1 MIALT
6 IVVALVA
13 ALTLCH
19 SLFLLTMMLYAWDDP
34 DRLEAAK
41 GPSALDKPR
50 LRFTVLLPARSEE
63 TVIAETILRVWR
75 ARYPREL
82 LEIVVICQRGDSAT
96 IAAVEAQIAELG
108 GDGVRLET
116 YDDAPFNKPHALQ
129 VGYHASTGEVLAVFD
144 AEDDVDSDIFG
155 VVNTMMGQ
163 QGVGVVQGAVQL
175 MNVGDHWFAPFNCLE
190 YFFHYQSRLHFYA
203 RVGMVPLGGNT
214 VFIRRDLVDRVGGWD
229 VTCLTEDADIGMRI
243 SALGE
248 PIAVVSDS
256 RWATREETPH
266 SVDAFVRQRTRW
278 HQGFLQI
285 LARGVWL
292 RLPSRRCRLLAL
304 ITLSQPIIDAAL
316 LVCAVLLP
324 LSLLFLKLPDAVA
337 LLTFMP
343 LYALA
348 MQLLA
353 NLVGVVLLARKF
365 AVRVPIRTVLAMPI
379 TYLPYQWMVAFSAL
393 RALLRCTL
401 RQLEWE
407 KTEHLGAHRRAAVIE
422 LAPQEAAGT

>member
-6 IVVALVA
+6 IVIALVA
-13 ALTLCH
+13 VLTLCH
-19 SLFLLTMMLYAWDDP
+19 SVFLLAMMLYAWDNP
-34 DRLEAAK
+34 DRLRAARA
-41 GPSALDKPR
+41 PAALHEPR
-50 LRFTVLLPARSEE
+50 LSFTILLPARSEE
-63 TVIAETILRVWR
+63 TVIADTMLRLWR

-82 LEIVVICQRGDSAT
+82 LEIVVICQRDDSAT
-96 IAAVEAQIAELG
+96 IAAVGAQIAELG

-129 VGYHASTGEVLAVFD
+129 VGYHASSGEVIAVFD
-144 AEDDVDSDIFG
+144 AEDDVHGDIFAI
-155 VVNTMMGQ
+155 VNTVMGER
-163 QGVGVVQGAVQL
+163 GVGVVQGAVQL
-175 MNVGDHWFAPFNCLE
+175 MNVSDHWFAPFNCLE
-190 YFFHYQSRLHFYA
+190 YFFHYRSRLQFYA

-243 SALGE
+243 SALSE
-248 PIAVVSDS
+248 PIAVIADS
-256 RWATREETPH
+256 RFATREETPH

-285 LARGVWL
+285 LASRVWL
-292 RLPSRRCRLLAL
+292 RLPRRRCRLLAL

-324 LSLLFLKLPDAVA
+324 LSLLILKLPDLVA
-337 LLTFMP
+337 LLTFLP

-353 NLVGVVLLARKF
+353 NLVGLVLVARAF
-365 AVRVPIRTVLAMPI
+365 DLRIPIRTVLAMPI
-379 TYLPYQWMVAFSAL
+379 TYLPYQWMVAFSAV
-393 RALLRCTL
+393 RAMLRCTL
-401 RQLEWE
+401 RELEWE
-407 KTEHLGAHRRAAVIE
+407 KTEHLGAHRRGVVIE
-422 LAPQEAAGT
+422 LAPHEAAGT